1 MASSIRTENGQGR
14 LSTNGLLKPLAMTA
28 AVFTLLLLFSGVA
41 SAQADWPRVV
51 NSADGTPISYEVYG
65 EGELTLIFVHG
76 WCCDARYW
84 RNQVEPFS
92 QDYRVVV
99 LDLAGHGHSG
109 SGRTTYSMHSF
120 GEDVVAVAEAV
131 SASPCIL
138 IGHSMGGVVIA
149 QAARLMPGQVIGLI
163 GVDTLQNVEYPLT
176 QEEFDQMSAPLREN
190 FRAGF
195 KSFVRSMFRADTDP
209 GVRDWILDDMPAA
222 PSQVALSA
230 LEEMMGLYITG
241 EMAAMFE
248 EIHVP
253 VVAVNADMWPIDAEA
268 NRRHMHSF
276 DAIVLK
282 DTDHFL
288 MLNSPEEFNSALED
302 AIDMIKQKQKD

>member
-1 MASSIRTENGQGR
+1 
-14 LSTNGLLKPLAMTA
+14 
-28 AVFTLLLLFSGVA
+28 
-41 SAQADWPRVV
+41 
-51 NSADGTPISYEVYG
+51 
-65 EGELTLIFVHG
+65 
-76 WCCDARYW
+76 
-84 RNQVEPFS
+84 
-92 QDYRVVV
+92 
-99 LDLAGHGHSG
+99 
-109 SGRTTYSMHSF
+109 
-120 GEDVVAVAEAV
+120 
-131 SASPCIL
+131 
-138 IGHSMGGVVIA
+138 MGGVVIA